1 MASIARLLACPIV
14 LGLTVLSLA
23 LTGAPVRAQG
33 SLGTL
38 ETPIWERPK
47 LTHFSARRCGAGA
60 SAINDLILSRD
71 NASQTMGLATYSD
84 STRDKGYEHGAG
96 GWTLTGTDLRVAGD
110 GFTLEGRWVGPFL
123 TAVITRSVTQNQQ
136 RCRFEVP
143 ALRSFT
149 EYQ

>member
-1 MASIARLLACPIV
+1 MASIARSLAC
-14 LGLTVLSLA
+14 LAVLSVTLA
-23 LTGAPVRAQG
+23 GAPVRAQG

-60 SAINDLILSRD
+60 SAVNDLILSRD
-71 NASQTMGLATYSD
+71 DAGKTAGQATYVD
-84 STRDKGYEHGAG
+84 LTRDKGYEHGAG
-96 GWTLTGTDLRVAGD
+96 GWTLNGVTLRVEGE

-123 TAVITRSVTQNQQ
+123 TAVITRSVTQSQQ

>member
-1 MASIARLLACPIV
+1 MASIARTLAC
-14 LGLTVLSLA
+14 LTVLSLSLA
-23 LTGAPVRAQG
+23 GAPVRAQG

-38 ETPIWERPK
+38 ETPIWERPR

-71 NASQTMGLATYSD
+71 NASQTTGMATYSD
-84 STRDKGYEHGAG
+84 SSRDKGYEHGAG
-96 GWTLTGTDLRVAGD
+96 GWTLNGVTLRVDGD

-136 RCRFEVP
+136 RCRFEVQ